1 MRIKN
6 EKRETSEIINI
17 EALKNQQKF
26 LADDYQLKN
35 KSVIQYVDNIDKQL
49 DNRCKKFY
57 ILKQKS
63 EVFKRELLR
72 ESAFYKKIMKETVG
86 YAISDI
92 EKNKIENNH
101 INLEVQRLN
110 NETQLSDEKQGGL
123 RLLKK
128 VRFRVIIGSGSSFI
142 RTKK

>member
-1 MRIKN
+1 
-6 EKRETSEIINI
+6 
-17 EALKNQQKF
+17 
-26 LADDYQLKN
+26 
-35 KSVIQYVDNIDKQL
+35 
-49 DNRCKKFY
+49 
-57 ILKQKS
+57 
-63 EVFKRELLR
+63 